1 MAFHIPEFAQFVF
14 IRLFYETF
22 SFSRKK
28 YEKCQ
33 DSRQQKWK
41 ENREMLQKKNDELEN
56 LKRSLNLALEKKH
69 LAEKNYEF
77 SMVDNKKAVQE
88 LKKLIGN

>member
-1 MAFHIPEFAQFVF
+1 MAFLIPECAQFVF
-14 IRLFYETF
+14 ITLFYEAF
-22 SFSRKK
+22 SFSREK

-41 ENREMLQKKNDELEN
+41 ENREMLEKKNDELEN
-56 LKRSLNLALEKKH
+56 LKRSLHLALEEKRQ
-69 LAEKNYEF
+69 AEKQYEF
-77 SMVDNKKAVQE
+77 TMVENKKFVQE

>member
-56 LKRSLNLALEKKH
+56 LKRSLNLALENKH

>member
-1 MAFHIPEFAQFVF
+1 
-14 IRLFYETF
+14 
-22 SFSRKK
+22 
-28 YEKCQ
+28 
-33 DSRQQKWK
+33 
-41 ENREMLQKKNDELEN
+41 MLEKKNDELEN

-77 SMVDNKKAVQE
+77 AMVDNKKAVQE

>member
-1 MAFHIPEFAQFVF
+1 MHSQCLIISFF
-14 IRLFYETF
+14 ETF
-22 SFSRKK
+22 SFSREK

-41 ENREMLQKKNDELEN
+41 ENREMLEKKNDELEN

-77 SMVDNKKAVQE
+77 AMVDNEKAVQE